1 MAATT
6 PKQTEV
12 PTPSTGYRAF
22 IFDMDGVVTDT
33 ARIHAE
39 AWKILFDDVLARV
52 GGPDQ
57 PPFDPDRDY
66 LAHIDGRPRED
77 GIRVFLAAG
86 GIHLPEGGPDDG
98 PDQLTVHGLAA
109 RKQQLF
115 NELLDHADIMVF
127 PDAAQLLS
135 DLHAREIPA
144 ALVTASRNSDA
155 VLKASGL
162 SAMFTTCV
170 DGTDAA
176 RLSLPGKPDPAMF
189 LEAVRRLGVN
199 PADAVVLENSV
210 AGVKAGAAGRF
221 GLVVGVDRIGHG
233 AALAEADANLVL
245 TDLAELE
252 ALLPAGA
259 CLPKKWAGGWDRES
273 SDHWHLVYEEFDPL
287 LEGTREALCTLGNG
301 YWATRGSV
309 PGTSADG
316 AHYPG
321 TYLAG
326 IYNRLTTRLDDRMVK
341 TEQLV
346 NEPDWTFVSV
356 RVKDGPVLRPGAPQ
370 MLSHRQDLDLRT
382 GVLKRANRYRDDAGR
397 TTLITSRRLVSVH
410 QPHLAGQEL
419 TIEAEDWTGEVVVES
434 LIVGDVENRNV
445 AADFQLAARHLDQIG
460 SVASDDHTVRHEVR
474 TNQSGITIAMATRLL
489 ADPAP
494 NVTRRQLITE
504 EPRAGHALTIRLEPY
519 RPVTLEKT
527 VAVSNS
533 RDSAISTAGLAADNW
548 IARAPRFDELL
559 RTQKQV
565 WADLWRRFGVTL
577 DVGFE
582 QALALNLHIFHVLQV
597 VLAADADLDAGLP
610 ARGLHGEGYR
620 GHIFWDELYVYP
632 LLTMRRPELTR
643 CFLMYRYRR
652 LPAARDGARA
662 NGFDG
667 AMYPWQSGSD
677 GRDETPT
684 DLFNVR
690 NGQWMP
696 DNSWRQRHVGL
707 AVAYSVWQYYQ
718 ATGDK
723 GFLADYGAE
732 IIVEV
737 ARFFA
742 SMAVHESVDDRF
754 DISGVM
760 GPDEYHDGYP
770 DAPGLGVR
778 NNAYTNVLAS
788 WVLARA
794 AESVNILTRRDCVPL
809 WHRLEITPAERER
822 WDRISRRL
830 RVPFH
835 EGVISQFEGYE
846 NLLEFDWDGYRERYG
861 NIERMDLILQAEG
874 DSTNR
879 YKLSKQPD
887 VLMLFY
893 LFSYTELRGLFE
905 RMGYSLDEDTI
916 RRTVKYYE
924 ARTTHGSTL
933 SRVTHSWVSARIDR
947 AHSWELFKEALK
959 ADLQDTQGG
968 TTREGIHLGAMAGT
982 ADMVLR
988 CYAGVET
995 TGDVL
1000 RLQPML
1006 PTEIS
1011 KASFQIIYRGQPVDV
1026 ELTQRRVRLRLLP
1039 CAADPIRV
1047 CVDGTEKTL
1056 GPGGVW
1062 AIELAEN

>member
-1 MAATT
+1 
-6 PKQTEV
+6 
-12 PTPSTGYRAF
+12 
-22 IFDMDGVVTDT
+22 MDGVVTDT

-39 AWKILFDDVLARV
+39 AWKTLFDEVLPRI

-57 PPFDPDRDY
+57 RPFDPVRDY
-66 LAHIDGRPRED
+66 LAYMDGRTRED
-77 GIRVFLAAG
+77 GIRAFLSSR
-86 GIHLPEGGPDDG
+86 GIELPEGSADDRPDR
-98 PDQLTVHGLAA
+98 LTVQGLAA

-115 NELLDHADIMVF
+115 DDLLDRAGIMVF
-127 PDAAQLLS
+127 PDAAQLLA
-135 DLHAREIPA
+135 DLHSRAIPT
-144 ALVTASRNSDA
+144 ALVTASRNSGA
-155 VLKASGL
+155 VLEATGL
-162 SAMFTTCV
+162 SGMFTTFV
-170 DGTDAA
+170 DGTEAA

-189 LEAVRRLGVN
+189 LEAARRLGVK
-199 PADAVVLENSV
+199 PADAVVLEDSV
-210 AGVKAGAAGRF
+210 AGVRAGVAGRF

-233 AALAEADANLVL
+233 AELSAAGANLVL
-245 TDLAELE
+245 TNLAELE
-252 ALLPAGA
+252 AVLPDGA
-259 CLPKKWAGGWDRES
+259 HHPAEWAGGWDKDS
-273 SDHWHLVYEEFDPL
+273 SDHWNLVYEEFNPL

-301 YWATRGSV
+301 YWATRGSA
-309 PGTSADG
+309 PGTTADG
-316 AHYPG
+316 VHYPG

-326 IYNRLTTRLDDRMVK
+326 IYNRLTTILNGRTVE
-341 TEQLV
+341 TEHLV
-346 NEPDWTFVSV
+346 NLPDWTFVAV
-356 RVKDGPVLRPGAPQ
+356 RIADGHVLRPGSPE

-382 GVLKRANRYRDDAGR
+382 GVLTRANRYRDEAGR

-410 QPHLAGQEL
+410 QPHLAGLEV
-419 TIEAEDWTGEVVVES
+419 TIEAEDWSGEIVLES
-434 LIVGDVENRNV
+434 VLNGAVENRNV
-445 AADFQLAARHLDQIG
+445 AADLQLASRHLDQVG
-460 SVASDDHTVRHEVR
+460 SAALDERTVRHEVR
-474 TNQSGITIAMATRLL
+474 TNQSGISIAMAGRHRV
-489 ADPAP
+489 DPEIDVIA
-494 NVTRRQLITE
+494 RQMITDE
-504 EPRAGHALTIRLEPY
+504 TRAGHVFTIRLEPY
-519 RPVTLEKT
+519 RPVILEKT
-527 VAVSNS
+527 VAVSSS
-533 RDSAISTAGLAADNW
+533 RDSAISTAALAADKW
-548 IARAPRFDELL
+548 IGRAPRFDELL
-559 RTQKQV
+559 NIQRKV

-577 DVGFE
+577 DIAFDL
-582 QALALNLHIFHVLQV
+582 ALALNLHIFHVLQV

-643 CFLMYRYRR
+643 CFLLYRYRR
-652 LPAARDGARA
+652 LPAARDAARA

-667 AMYPWQSGSD
+667 AMFPWQSGSD

-684 DLFNVR
+684 ELYNVR

-696 DNSWRQRHVGL
+696 DNSGRQRHVGL
-707 AVAYSVWQYYQ
+707 GVAYSVWQYYQ
-718 ATGDK
+718 ATGDT

-732 IIVEV
+732 LIVDV
-737 ARFFA
+737 ARLFA
-742 SMAVHESVDDRF
+742 SMAVHNPVDDRF
-754 DISGVM
+754 DINGVM

-770 DAPGLGVR
+770 DAPGQGVR

-788 WVLARA
+788 WVMARA
-794 AESVNILTRRDCVPL
+794 EETVDLLTRRDCVPL
-809 WHRLEITPAERER
+809 WRRLDIRTGERER
-822 WDRISRRL
+822 WARISRRL

-861 NIERMDLILQAEG
+861 NIGRLDLILQAEG

-893 LFSYTELRGLFE
+893 LFSYAELRGVFE
-905 RMGYSLDEDTI
+905 RMGYSLDDDMI

-947 AHSWELFKEALK
+947 AHSWALFKEALK
-959 ADLQDTQGG
+959 ADLEDTQGG

-995 TGDVL
+995 RGDVL
-1000 RLQPML
+1000 RLRPIL
-1006 PTEIS
+1006 PGEVS
-1011 KASFQIIYRGQPVDV
+1011 KATFQILYRGQPVDV
-1026 ELTQRRVRLRLLP
+1026 ELTQRRARLRLLP